1 MNFANIYRENLSK
14 LIEDETKKIYTE
26 DQENTVFGLLI
37 DAIKTIRFK
46 NGLDMDGIVKKPLS
60 LDDNDTELAEVL
72 VVWKDL
78 LVKNGVAEPE
88 ALSIANRENL
98 KNKENVIKIV
108 RACGAKEEKEP
119 MLSLI
124 LNSFGVTGN
133 LRVYYVEE
141 YSKALLKAQKAS
153 ADSKQKIKEAF
164 RNFYL
169 KKREAVSNE
178 KGGKVLDEEL
188 FKKAEAEYK
197 SFLDGNASAKDFFK
211 KIDPELEW
219 MDETF
224 VAGENPDFI
233 YSTEL
238 DALTW
243 LSMVMSIETDIN
255 ATSVSKIKP
264 EDVQEAFKNA
274 IREFTEL
281 EKNYKKFLKDNQ
293 KLIKT
298 LDARRNALLIGA
310 GGSLS
315 AASLAF
321 GAFTYGLGAFI
332 PGGSYYAQYL
342 SKLALWGR
350 RAGKVISN
358 AGSPLGSQEKKVSK
372 NKNKDSDKKEKYHS
386 KGNYNKKSLFK
397 KDHHDNDVQD
407 EPELT
412 DLHNDEEP
420 TT

>member
-178 KGGKVLDEEL
+178 KVGKVLDEEL

-264 EDVQEAFKNA
+264 EDVQETFKNA
-274 IREFTEL
+274 IKEFTEL

-293 KLIKT
+293 RLIKT

>member
-37 DAIKTIRFK
+37 DAIKTVRFK

-88 ALSIANRENL
+88 AKLIANRENL

-169 KKREAVSNE
+169 KKRETVSNE
-178 KGGKVLDEEL
+178 KVGKVLDEEL

-211 KIDPELEW
+211 KIDPGLEW

-264 EDVQEAFKNA
+264 EDVQETFKNA
-274 IREFTEL
+274 IKEFTEL

-293 KLIKT
+293 RFIKT

-350 RAGKVISN
+350 RAGKIISN
-358 AGSPLGSQEKKVSK
+358 AGSPLGSQEKKVRK

-397 KDHHDNDVQD
+397 KENHDKDTQD

>member
-178 KGGKVLDEEL
+178 KVGKVLDEEL

-255 ATSVSKIKP
+255 ATSVSKISP

-274 IREFTEL
+274 IKEFTEL

-350 RAGKVISN
+350 RAGKIISN
-358 AGSPLGSQEKKVSK
+358 AGSPLGSQEKKVRK

-397 KDHHDNDVQD
+397 KDHHDNDTQD

-420 TT
+420 IT